1 MDIFYKAKNMEMVNI
16 NFFTVSYM
24 KVNLQITKLMEK
36 VIYIMRNKII
46 NIQAN
51 SNLEINLAEVN
62 R

>member
-1 MDIFYKAKNMEMVNI
+1 MDIFSKAKNMEMVNI
-16 NFFTVSYM
+16 NLLTVSYM

>member
-16 NFFTVSYM
+16 NLLTVSYM

-46 NIQAN
+46 NI
-51 SNLEINLAEVN
+51 
-62 R
+62 